1 MVTSC
6 NICLLQVI
14 VKDKLGNIML
24 YCKGADSTVYE
35 RLSTDCA
42 DLQGTTTLHLEVALT
57 QQACLSVTYLPGGG
71 G

>member
-1 MVTSC
+1 
-6 NICLLQVI
+6 

-42 DLQGTTTLHLEVALT
+42 DLRESTTLHLEVALT
-57 QQACLSVTYLPGGG
+57 Q
-71 G
+71 